1 MRYQVVPCRPPT
13 SHSLLQLGEERSNAA
28 QSSKGNINKLC
39 AQVRV
44 CVCVCVCVRERE
56 RERETSVRKYP
67 VDAKC
72 GSNTEQAAR
81 TDVIPAAVPSM
92 VFSSK

>member
-39 AQVRV
+39 AQARARV
-44 CVCVCVCVRERE
+44 CVCERE
-56 RERETSVRKYP
+56 REREKP
-67 VDAKC
+67 
-72 GSNTEQAAR
+72 Q
-81 TDVIPAAVPSM
+81 
-92 VFSSK
+92 

>member
-1 MRYQVVPCRPPT
+1 V
-13 SHSLLQLGEERSNAA
+13 
-28 QSSKGNINKLC
+28 C
-39 AQVRV
+39 ASASARV
-44 CVCVCVCVRERE
+44 CVRE

>member
-1 MRYQVVPCRPPT
+1 MLHKVVKETLT
-13 SHSLLQLGEERSNAA
+13 SCVRKRERA
-28 QSSKGNINKLC
+28 
-39 AQVRV
+39 
-44 CVCVCVCVRERE
+44 CVCVRE